1 MIDFRLGE
9 VFSLLARTA
18 PFLVFRFLVF
28 FGITLAFI
36 LGTGAGAG
44 MGWLLGAAG
53 GEREAGVFWGA
64 LTGFGVVSGVAYFLR
79 EYLLYMVKAG
89 HIAVLVEYMDGKEV
103 PGGKGQITYAA
114 GVVKERF
121 VASNLLFA
129 LDQIIKGILNAFN
142 RTMMMVT
149 SFIPI
154 PALQNVAKIVMAII
168 RMSLTYLDEVILA
181 YIIRTR
187 SENSWASARDALV
200 LYAQNY
206 KTILKN
212 AVFLTFIIWGLSL
225 AIFIVLFATVGL
237 VIAMIPGLAG
247 FWTLVLTFLMAISI
261 KAAVIDPIAM
271 TALMQVFFRVT
282 EGQQPDPEWSAK
294 LDRLGGKVKELKERA
309 AAGFGGGGSA
319 ASPPRAGA

>member
-1 MIDFRLGE
+1 MIDFRMGE
-9 VFSLLARTA
+9 VLSLMTRTA

-28 FGITLAFI
+28 FGITLAYI
-36 LGTGAGAG
+36 LGTCAGAG
-44 MGWLLGAAG
+44 MGWLMGSAG
-53 GEREAGVFWGA
+53 DAREAGLFWGA
-64 LTGFGVVSGVAYFLR
+64 LTGFGVVGGITYFLR

-103 PGGKGQITYAA
+103 PGGKGQITYAT

-129 LDQIIKGILNAFN
+129 LDQIIKGILNTFN

-149 SFIPI
+149 AFIPI
-154 PALQNVAKIVMAII
+154 PALQNVVKIFMAII

-187 SENSWASARDALV
+187 STNSWASARDALV

-212 AVFLTFIIWGLSL
+212 AVFLTFIIWGLTL
-225 AIFIVLFATVGL
+225 LIFVVLFATVGL

-271 TALMQVFFRVT
+271 TALMQVFFKVT
-282 EGQQPDPEWSAK
+282 EGQQPDPEWSAR
-294 LDRLGGKVKELKERA
+294 LDKLGGKVKELKDRA
-309 AAGFGGGGSA
+309 AGAFGGGQAEQTPPQASA
-319 ASPPRAGA
+319 